1 MGKEDG
7 GRKKDSR
14 EPNLRRWSR
23 EEDLGGEK
31 DRLWEETAGCGKRRG
46 EGLGERGSGERRQWG
61 EGLGGKKTAERKKRV
76 GSKNSAENLRRGGG
90 VRRLQC
96 GKKTIMGKEDSGEK
110 NLWGGSG
117 ERWWGKRKVGR
128 KAWGEDGGEGR
139 KTGKKEWGKRTWG
152 KGMGKEKV
160 MGWKKDGGQKK
171 KKQEGKK
178 MVGIDDGWEK
188 RWEKNLRRQHEE
200 RKWGKIMGKEDSREE
215 NLQ

>member
-46 EGLGERGSGERRQWG
+46 EGLGERRSGERRQWG

-90 VRRLQC
+90 ERRLLC

-117 ERWWGKRKVGR
+117 ERWWEKGRWEEKLGERTVEKGGRLERKS
-128 KAWGEDGGEGR
+128 GEKELGAR
-139 KTGKKEWGKRTWG
+139 EWGK
-152 KGMGKEKV
+152 
-160 MGWKKDGGQKK
+160 
-171 KKQEGKK
+171 
-178 MVGIDDGWEK
+178 K
-188 RWEKNLRRQHEE
+188 R
-200 RKWGKIMGKEDSREE
+200 
-215 NLQ
+215 